1 MFQEINYINSLK
13 PDDGFELSRI
23 VATTYSLEP
32 GFIYLLST
40 LFEMDADTFNDDLS
54 TVKSLASFNSK
65 IAQSKAIKEKR
76 LKIFY
81 QYDKFQYN
89 LEKIDDKFAALISQ
103 CCIPIKPSTGSF
115 HPKIILAEY
124 ENNKKEIKHRLII
137 SSRNLTSSDLLETQV
152 ILEKEVTTK
161 IDGDITKCEL
171 FNLIRQQG
179 WTLKGKT
186 NKVEAFIQSPNEVNK
201 FYNLM
206 KLDDLSYEKIIV
218 SPFYTQNPTIGNATF
233 YNGDKLHSK
242 LFYITKGNEHN
253 LWIGSAN
260 CTFSGLQNSCEAM
273 VKVSFEEDITT
284 ELKEWITKTENK
296 LEIYIITNAANTSK
310 KQVNIVEKVID
321 KCKFS
326 VSCLKNQNND
336 NYKLTFS
343 VSKPKNISFD
353 NLSVALITRNSDI
366 NYKPLSEQ
374 VTFSNV
380 PQSKITACLVVKYV
394 DEIQDEEIKRLVMAE
409 MDTGTEELINKN
421 IESLANEPI
430 KSIIP
435 KFDLSSKPSKKAGS
449 TTNLSDDDSSIS
461 SKVDD
466 KDYERLM
473 KLYTAGKTDILKS
486 IKGKLENNKEF
497 YEEETK
503 DILLA
508 WLNELLI

>member
-1 MFQEINYINSLK
+1 MFKEINYIESLK
-13 PDDGFELSRI
+13 PDDGFELSRV

-32 GFIYLLST
+32 SFIYLLST
-40 LFEMDADTFNDDLS
+40 LFEMDANTFNDDLS

-89 LEKIDDKFAALISQ
+89 LKKIDDKFAALISQ

-152 ILEKEVTTK
+152 ILEKVATK
-161 IDGDITKCEL
+161 KINNDITERKL
-171 FNLIRQQG
+171 FNLIKQQG
-179 WTLKGKT
+179 WELKGKPNT
-186 NKVEAFIQSPNEVNK
+186 VKAFIQSPNEDDK
-201 FYNLM
+201 FYELM
-206 KLDDLSYEKIIV
+206 QLNDKNFKKIIV
-218 SPFYTQNPTIGNATF
+218 SPFYTQEPKIENATF
-233 YNGDKLHSK
+233 YNGKKLHSK

-260 CTFSGLQNSCEAM
+260 CTFSGLKNSYEAM
-273 VKVSFEEDITT
+273 VKVSFEKDITEDLKKWIT
-284 ELKEWITKTENK
+284 EKKLKEFDIQKAPSANSLKTTNPVEEIVKNCTFK
-296 LEIYIITNAANTSK
+296 L
-310 KQVNIVEKVID
+310 
-321 KCKFS
+321 
-326 VSCLKNQNND
+326 SCAKEQG
-336 NYKLTFS
+336 NYNLTFT
-343 VSKPKNISFD
+343 VVNPQNISFD
-353 NLSVALITRNSDI
+353 NLSVALITRNLDE
-366 NYKPLSEQ
+366 NYIPLSNTI
-374 VTFSNV
+374 TFSNV

-409 MDTGTEELINKN
+409 MDGATETLINEN

-435 KFDLSSKPSKKAGS
+435 KFDLSSGQSKKQSSGDNPS
-449 TTNLSDDDSSIS
+449 NDDSSIS
-461 SKVDD
+461 FKQED

-486 IKGKLENNKEF
+486 IKSKLENNQKF
-497 YEEETK
+497 YEKETR
-503 DILLA
+503 DILLT
-508 WLNELLI
+508 WLNELI